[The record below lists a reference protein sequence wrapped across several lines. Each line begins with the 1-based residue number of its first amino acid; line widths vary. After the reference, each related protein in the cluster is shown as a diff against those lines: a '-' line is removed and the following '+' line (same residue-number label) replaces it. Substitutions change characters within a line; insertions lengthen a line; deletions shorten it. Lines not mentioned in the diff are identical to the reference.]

1 MKIVLV
7 ILSVCLLI
15 SFVWSVEYNE
25 RKKAKNVQNDIEKKY

>member
-7 ILSVCLLI
+7 ILAVCLLI

-25 RKKAKNVQNDIEKKY
+25 RRKSKNVRNDIEKK